1 MLELIAKK
9 VGMTHQYKENGV
21 STPLTM
27 LKFYDNKV
35 ISIKEEDNKH
45 IAQIGFEKT
54 ENKKNISKSLIGLY
68 EKAQQPIHKKLKTS
82 NLNKKTSVKA
92 GDSFIISDIL
102 KLGDKI
108 SVRGTSSGKGFAGV
122 MKRWNF
128 RGLEASHGVSV
139 SHRSHGSTGQR
150 QDPGK
155 TFRGKKMAGHLG
167 VDNVTIK
174 NLQIEYIDSENSI
187 IAVRGSVPGRNGS
200 DLLIKLKGI

>member
-9 VGMTHQYKENGV
+9 VGMTHQYKENGA

-27 LKFYDNKV
+27 LKFYDNKI
-35 ISIKEEDNKH
+35 ISIKEEDDKKV
-45 IAQIGFEKT
+45 AQIGFEVT
-54 ENKKNISKSLIGLY
+54 ENKKNISKPLIGMY

-82 NLNKKTSVKA
+82 NLNTNTAVKT

-122 MKRWNF
+122 IKRWNF

-167 VDNVTIK
+167 VDNVTVK

-187 IAVRGSVPGRNGS
+187 IAVRGSVPGKNGS
-200 DLLIKLKGI
+200 DLLIKLKNI

>member
-187 IAVRGSVPGRNGS
+187 IAVRGSVPG
-200 DLLIKLKGI
+200 